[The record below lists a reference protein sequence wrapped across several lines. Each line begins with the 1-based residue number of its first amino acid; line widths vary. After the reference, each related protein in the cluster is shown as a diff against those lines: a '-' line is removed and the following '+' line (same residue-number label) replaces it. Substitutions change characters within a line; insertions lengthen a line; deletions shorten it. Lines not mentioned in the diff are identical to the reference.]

1 MEYFLKYGNM
11 KNLYQID
18 DLTPIAMGS
27 ERLLLF
33 VRNEDVDNSEC
44 LALKVNLSSKEYH
57 IELLQRFLKFGL
69 YEEIEQD
76 TKLIEHYRYK
86 VDSAMPDEVL
96 VNMLVNFT
104 KEIEKWSQLENK
116 FDYDYEYV

>member
-1 MEYFLKYGNM
+1 M
-11 KNLYQID
+11 KNLYQIK
-18 DLTPIAMGS
+18 DLFPVAKGS
-27 ERLLLF
+27 EKLLLLI
-33 VRNEDVDNSEC
+33 RNEDIDNPLC
-44 LALKVNLSSKEYH
+44 LALKVDLSSKEYH

-69 YEEIEQD
+69 YEEIERD
-76 TKLIEHYRYK
+76 AILIEHYRYK

-96 VNMLVNFT
+96 VDMVVNFT

>member
-1 MEYFLKYGNM
+1 M
-11 KNLYQID
+11 KNLYQIE
-18 DLTPIAMGS
+18 DLFPVAKGS
-27 ERLLLF
+27 EKLLLLI
-33 VRNEDVDNSEC
+33 RNKDIDNPEC
-44 LALKVNLSSKEYH
+44 LAVQVDLSSRTYY
-57 IELLQRFLKFGL
+57 IDLIQRFLKFGN

-96 VNMLVNFT
+96 VNMLVDFT
-104 KEIEKWSQLENK
+104 KMIEKWSQLENK

>member
-1 MEYFLKYGNM
+1 M
-11 KNLYQID
+11 KNLYQIE

-27 ERLLLF
+27 ERLLLL
-33 VRNEDVDNSEC
+33 VRNEDVDNPMC
-44 LALKVNLSSKEYH
+44 LALEVNLSSKEYH
-57 IELLQRFLKFGL
+57 IELLQRFLKFGR
-69 YEEIEQD
+69 YEEIERD
-76 TKLIEHYRYK
+76 AILIEHYRYK

-96 VNMLVNFT
+96 VHMLVNFT